1 MTASAPPI
9 RPSPIRPTDDEA
21 RKQAR
26 ILLRGAVHVALGV
39 IDPET
44 GGPFV
49 SRVALGTMPDGTV
62 ILLVSRLSAHTK
74 AMLADA
80 RVSLLAGEPGK
91 GDPLAHP
98 RLTVQC
104 LAKPVETDSSL
115 HEAMRSRFLA
125 RHPKSKL
132 YIDFP
137 DFLFFELTPQRAALN
152 GGFGRA
158 FLLSGSDLMIRKRL
172 AFPNG
177 KTEAQTIQD
186 LGYAL
191 TAIVKNPPH
200 IKGVKRDGKVQICG
214 LDAAGIDFFWGNSLI
229 RSEFDVELDRLKLP
243 NLPNP
248 NKG

>member
-1 MTASAPPI
+1 MTT

-26 ILLRGAVHVALGV
+26 VLLRGAAHVALGV
-39 IDPET
+39 IDPES

-62 ILLVSRLSAHTK
+62 MLLVSRLSAHTK

-104 LAKPVETDSSL
+104 LAQPIDNGSPL

-137 DFLFFELTPQRAALN
+137 DFLFFALTPQRAALN

-158 FLLSGSDLMIRKRL
+158 FLLTGDDLMIRKRL
-172 AFPNG
+172 TLPDG

-191 TAIVKNPPH
+191 TAIVKNHYHHMGRKP
-200 IKGVKRDGKVQICG
+200 DGKVQIFG
-214 LDAAGIDFFWGNSLI
+214 LDAAGIDFFWGNLPVRI
-229 RSEFDVELDRLKLP
+229 EFDVEIDHLNLQ
-243 NLPNP
+243 NLPNA